1 MIGECGFKK
10 GSNRVTYSRLYTN
23 QPTVL
28 PQYQSATRSIVN
40 EGPEKG
46 TNILRVVDRSDIPR
60 GFLSFEAMNDQ
71 FVIFSEIGWVLEFEI
86 PNDSKRFG
94 MIHSFACLVYRP
106 CVLTFQYAEIREN
119 MAGQSG
125 SKMKGAATQILYL
138 CRKSTY
144 IYVPKCFYRFCLQ

>member
-28 PQYQSATRSIVN
+28 PQYQCESYFMTHISQATRSIVN

-60 GFLSFEAMNDQ
+60 GFRSFEAMNDQ
-71 FVIFSEIGWVLEFEI
+71 FVIFSEIG
-86 PNDSKRFG
+86 
-94 MIHSFACLVYRP
+94 
-106 CVLTFQYAEIREN
+106 
-119 MAGQSG
+119 
-125 SKMKGAATQILYL
+125 
-138 CRKSTY
+138 
-144 IYVPKCFYRFCLQ
+144 